1 MFDIGFSELSLLA
14 VVGLLI
20 LGPERLPVVA
30 RVLGGY
36 LRKARRTWN
45 TVKAEIESELAASE
59 IRNTIQQPLDALD
72 ELRLAANKSVAL
84 DPVAD
89 TEKKPKSEGPVA
101 DTEKKPKSEDHAGS
115 S

>member
-14 VVGLLI
+14 VLGLLI
-20 LGPERLPVVA
+20 LGPERLPGVA

-45 TVKAEIESELAASE
+45 TVKAEIESELAVSE
-59 IRNTIQQPLDALD
+59 IRNTIQQPLEELD
-72 ELRLAANKSVAL
+72 ELRQAASDLVDL

-89 TEKKPKSEGPVA
+89 PEIKPKEQNQTDP
-101 DTEKKPKSEDHAGS
+101 
-115 S
+115 

>member
-14 VVGLLI
+14 VLGLLI
-20 LGPERLPVVA
+20 LGPERLPGVA

-45 TVKAEIESELAASE
+45 TVKAEIESELAVSE
-59 IRNTIQQPLDALD
+59 IRNTIQQPLEELD
-72 ELRLAANKSVAL
+72 ELRKAASDLVDL

-89 TEKKPKSEGPVA
+89 PEIKPKEQNQTDP
-101 DTEKKPKSEDHAGS
+101 
-115 S
+115 

>member
-14 VVGLLI
+14 VLGLLI
-20 LGPERLPVVA
+20 LGPERLPGVA

-45 TVKAEIESELAASE
+45 TVKAEIESELAVSE
-59 IRNTIQQPLDALD
+59 IRNTIKQPLEELD
-72 ELRLAANKSVAL
+72 ELRQAASDLVDL

-89 TEKKPKSEGPVA
+89 PEIKPKEQNQTDP
-101 DTEKKPKSEDHAGS
+101 
-115 S
+115 

>member
-14 VVGLLI
+14 VLGLLV
-20 LGPERLPVVA
+20 LGPERLPAVA

-45 TVKAEIESELAASE
+45 TVKAEIETELAAAD
-59 IRNTIQQPLDALD
+59 IRNTIQQPLDELD
-72 ELRLAANKSVAL
+72 ELRKAANEMVDLES
-84 DPVAD
+84 
-89 TEKKPKSEGPVA
+89 KPE
-101 DTEKKPKSEDHAGS
+101 DDKPTDS